1 MAPRYAPA
9 IFPALASSPIKRRRL
24 AKVRL
29 MRADRSI
36 ARREALALQ
45 RQFGKTWAEAE
56 AWANSLVRG
65 ESDE

>member
-1 MAPRYAPA
+1 
-9 IFPALASSPIKRRRL
+9 L